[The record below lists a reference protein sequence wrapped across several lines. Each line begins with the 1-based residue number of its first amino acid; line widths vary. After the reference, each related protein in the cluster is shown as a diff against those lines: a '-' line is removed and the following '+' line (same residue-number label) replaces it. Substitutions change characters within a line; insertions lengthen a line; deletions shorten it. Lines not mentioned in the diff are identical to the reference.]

1 MKFWKGFNIF
11 WIIYLLFFAI
21 GLPLILHYAGNHHQ
35 SDYQMINKSASEAF
49 VLLGLGTALW
59 FIVFIYYIKQ
69 FLIKLLLKKKGIIRL
84 LERGKKR
91 KGTVS
96 EGFEFTDS
104 KPYQRSFEVGNTT
117 GIVLDGEPK
126 PPYIIIDWQVV
137 KSNAKT
143 IVPAVIGLLLLM
155 ALAAGIL
162 LYSYTN
168 ESHGYGWRYLYFW
181 HPYIMIPG
189 SFIFYLSFLSGI
201 ANGIFSK
208 YLGKSEKR
216 YMLFFRKK

>member
-35 SDYQMINKSASEAF
+35 NDYQMINTSASEAF

-69 FLIKLLLKKKGIIRL
+69 FLINLLLKKNGIIGL

-96 EGFEFTDS
+96 EEFEFMDS
-104 KPYQRSFEVGNTT
+104 KSYQRLFELGNAT
-117 GIVLDGEPK
+117 GIVLDRELK
-126 PPYIIIDWQVV
+126 PPYIGIDGQVV
-137 KSNAKT
+137 KSNTKT
-143 IVPAVIGLLLLM
+143 IVLTVIGLLLLI

-162 LYSYTN
+162 VYSYIN

-189 SFIFYLSFLSGI
+189 SFIFYSGLLI
-201 ANGIFSK
+201 DITNGIFSK
-208 YLGKSEKR
+208 YLGKSEKP
-216 YMLFFRKK
+216 YM